1 MRGPLDTQ
9 RVLVPPEGR
18 RPAGLQ
24 PGVDTKLLDDG
35 ELQERVRVFGM
46 GPHRQ
51 LSPRFL
57 DDIAHQ
63 VIEADVALAECS
75 TGLLHALHIPGDG
88 VEALAEA
95 RVELADGRLLRSRD
109 TGQLYRL
116 HDAVANSEQ

>member
-1 MRGPLDTQ
+1 MGARLDPQ
-9 RVLVPPEGR
+9 RLLVPPEGR

-46 GPHRQ
+46 SPHRQ

-57 DDIAHQ
+57 DDITHE
-63 VIEADVALAECS
+63 VIEADVALAEYG

-95 RVELADGRLLRSRD
+95 RVELADGRLLRSWD
-109 TGQLYRL
+109 AGQFHRL